1 MVLFIYQCFKTLLFF
16 SIKCQVKVVILKF
29 YSFSKTIKTFTV
41 FFELY
46 VNEHRVKLN
55 KNIVIATLKLHT
67 KPIGVHNTTTAIFTP
82 VFQK

>member
-1 MVLFIYQCFKTLLFF
+1 MN
-16 SIKCQVKVVILKF
+16 S
-29 YSFSKTIKTFTV
+29 
-41 FFELY
+41 
-46 VNEHRVKLN
+46 VKLN